1 MENANSSNFGDL
13 RFIWQDY
20 VLMNFVLF
28 NSYLSVMTTNIDVF
42 QTRPSLKVYL
52 IIQPI
57 LWPYFFV
64 AGKSPIARLS

>member
-1 MENANSSNFGDL
+1 
-13 RFIWQDY
+13 
-20 VLMNFVLF
+20 MNFVLF